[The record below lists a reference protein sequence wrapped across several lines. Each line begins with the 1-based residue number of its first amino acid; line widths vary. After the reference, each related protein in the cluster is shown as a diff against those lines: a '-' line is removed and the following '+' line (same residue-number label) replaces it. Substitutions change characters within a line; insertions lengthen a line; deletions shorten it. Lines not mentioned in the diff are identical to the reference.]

1 MTRHAVLPNESVFS
15 RLAYRRSSKWQKRC
29 AAFVMTVAACA
40 AGPAAATLV
49 SFDTSSL
56 AGSAARL
63 DFSLLDGDFTE
74 NNSVTIASLST
85 DGTLGGVD
93 CSLSCSGG
101 PSYVI
106 TDTGGL
112 GQFLQDL
119 TLGSYFSFD
128 LSFTTNYPGS
138 GAPDR
143 LSLLLLD
150 PLTNFTLVD
159 TDLDFLNDPVPTQDA
174 LLVVDLAPGA
184 QIQLPTAT
192 DPNVQGTGTIPEPGA
207 GGLVALGLALLSG
220 QRIRSRRPSAQA
232 R

>member
-15 RLAYRRSSKWQKRC
+15 RLTARRSSKWQKRC

-40 AGPAAATLV
+40 ACPAAATLV

-93 CSLSCSGG
+93 CTLSCSGG

-128 LSFTTNYPGS
+128 LGFTTNYPGS

-159 TDLDFLNDPVPTQDA
+159 TDLDFLSDPVPTQDA

-184 QIQLPTAT
+184 QIQLPTET
-192 DPNVQGTGTIPEPGA
+192 DPNVQGTGTIPAPGA

-220 QRIRSRRPSAQA
+220 LRIRRKPSAQA